1 MSDEFIY
8 LGMNIPTFTK
18 VVAAVLSSIGAA
30 TYFMTGQESITA
42 LIPSFVSIPMYILA
56 TLAEQNPEKR
66 ALLMHFAVLL
76 GVFCIAGGSMGVSG
90 FADGDTSASVIE
102 QLLMMLVGVVY
113 TYVCVLSFI
122 HARKSRLEE

>member
-1 MSDEFIY
+1 MSNEFIY
-8 LGMNIPTFTK
+8 LGMDMPTFTK
-18 VVAAVLSSIGAA
+18 LVAAILAFIGAV

-42 LIPSFVSIPMYILA
+42 LIPSFGSIALVGLA
-56 TLAEQNPEKR
+56 TFAEQNPEKR

-76 GVFCIAGGSMGVSG
+76 GVFCIVGGSMGISG

-102 QLLMMLVGVVY
+102 QLSMMLVGIVY

-122 HARKSRLEE
+122 HARKIRLGE

>member
-18 VVAAVLSSIGAA
+18 VVAAVLAFIGAA

>member
-18 VVAAVLSSIGAA
+18 VVAAVLASIGAA